1 MILVPREHITYDV
14 LNSEG
19 LKAVRY
25 AVNHIDA
32 NIPAK
37 NVIKLSES
45 KANCLREF
53 QNIFIRSRLQLVGM
67 THGIMEFIVKNIIK
81 FARKEI
87 DFVQNELNEIKNTYE
102 ISKIMY
108 SYTCNNISP
117 EKSVS
122 DKLMEANIL
131 KTLATEYTYKA
142 AQIAQKLLGA
152 KGFETGH
159 PMSNVAIDFR
169 PFTIFEGPNDM
180 LYAEI
185 YDQFSRATTSEKK
198 DGIRINKNSTIYERF
213 LSDKRF
219 KKFENTF
226 INNIINESNELIKFL
241 KNHTLNEID
250 QVKKV
255 FVGKILA
262 RLFLLIQS
270 ESDNVIKF
278 LMRDIRKDIIDF
290 EYNE

>member
-1 MILVPREHITYDV
+1 M
-14 LNSEG
+14 
-19 LKAVRY
+19 
-25 AVNHIDA
+25 
-32 NIPAK
+32 
-37 NVIKLSES
+37 
-45 KANCLREF
+45 
-53 QNIFIRSRLQLVGM
+53 
-67 THGIMEFIVKNIIK
+67 KNIIN

-108 SYTCNNISP
+108 NYTCNNISP
-117 EKSVS
+117 EKFVA

-262 RLFLLIQS
+262 RLFLLLQS
-270 ESDNVIKF
+270 ESDNAIKF